1 LAAYRERLKELPLRH
16 RRDIHGFLTAIETS
30 AILYK
35 AQRSRDAN
43 GRIVAMIDDY
53 RHAHEAFDQGV
64 AGLSSIAVPETL
76 AAVVNAVEAIGAAT
90 ETARA
95 WDEGTSAS
103 GVKVSWQARADKL
116 GIARN
121 TAGARLSEAVERGL
135 LKLSIPPSGYSR
147 TGARRYEV
155 VKSSEELEGAT
166 ARINTVFPSPEDVRR
181 EIEKQLATSVERE
194 AGQASCASFDPSQHN
209 VLNKPRNNPKPL
221 SDAAPFRRDVKPKG
235 AP

>member
-1 LAAYRERLKELPLRH
+1 MALVHDSGTATVVVQEGGPPATVTMVKNGPIAAVITTARDVDPELKTRVMVMDTDET
-16 RRDIHGFLTAIETS
+16 GAQTVAI
-30 AILYK
+30 
-35 AQRSRDAN
+35 
-43 GRIVAMIDDY
+43 
-53 RHAHEAFDQGV
+53 
-64 AGLSSIAVPETL
+64 
-76 AAVVNAVEAIGAAT
+76 VVNAVEAIGAAT

-95 WDEGTSAS
+95 WDDGTSPS
-103 GVKVSWQARADKL
+103 GVKVSWQALADKL

-155 VKSSEELEGAT
+155 VKSSEELEGA
-166 ARINTVFPSPEDVRR
+166 AAGINTVFPSPEEVRR

-194 AGQASCASFDPSQHN
+194 AGQASCASFDPSQHS

-221 SDAAPFRRDVKPKG
+221 SDAAPFRRDVKPKD